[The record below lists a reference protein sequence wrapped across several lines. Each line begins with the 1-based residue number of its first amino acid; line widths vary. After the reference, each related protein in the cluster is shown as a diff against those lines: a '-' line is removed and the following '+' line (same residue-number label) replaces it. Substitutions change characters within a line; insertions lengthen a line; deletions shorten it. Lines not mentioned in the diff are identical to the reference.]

1 MSRREIVLLVS
12 RAIAIL
18 TIIPALVE
26 LLISLPYRMFTIYQQ
41 MNLQGR
47 YPSHPGVN
55 QLPWTLLMASLPRV
69 IALLIIAIFFWRC
82 GPMIERFFLPP
93 GTEVQLDTT
102 Q

>member
-1 MSRREIVLLVS
+1 MSRREVVLLVS

-47 YPSHPGVN
+47 YPSHSVIN
-55 QLPWTLLMASLPRV
+55 QLPWTLLMVSLPHI

-82 GPMIERFFLPP
+82 GPMIERVFLPA